1 MHPILFPI
9 PNRATMSTEALV
21 VEVVVGVVCLLAWLG
36 LRARA
41 PGGWAATALSTAA
54 ILVGLHLLLSWFM
67 KGEPI
72 KIYTFG
78 VVIIV
83 GFLAGVRFLTKQTDR
98 LGIPSQ
104 KIFDWGFWLL
114 LSGIIGS
121 RLLYVLLNA
130 EEFERNKLS
139 IFAIWNGGL
148 VWYGGLIPAVVVAV
162 LLLVRWRLPVLPICD
177 AAAAALMLSLGIGRW
192 ACLLAGDDYGKPTEA
207 WLGIRFYSG
216 LVPRELYGVPLHPT
230 QLYMSLNAF
239 WLFFVLDVIRRRA
252 RYAGQAF
259 AFLLILYAGTRA
271 FLIEPFRGDF
281 VERNPSYA
289 KHVAAELLVER
300 AAGGPAITIERGAVV
315 SGGGRTGRI
324 LGAKEP
330 GAVAAK
336 GEKNVLVSPIDLTLA
351 AGETYARCWAISD
364 GPVATKDIEA
374 FHRLQW
380 PVDRIEG
387 VEGVTVRAQNVR
399 AYKSD
404 LPKPPGYVSTSQWI
418 SVGVA
423 AAGVMILVT
432 ARRRR
437 EPGFAD
443 AVATRQATA

>member
-1 MHPILFPI
+1 MYPILFEI
-9 PNRATMSTEALV
+9 PNRATMSIEALV
-21 VEVVVGVVCLLAWLG
+21 VEVVVGVICLLAWLA

-41 PGGWAATALSTAA
+41 PTGWPATALSTGA
-54 ILVGLHLLLSWFM
+54 ILVGLHLALSWFM
-67 KGEPI
+67 KGETI

-98 LGIPSQ
+98 LGVPSQ

-162 LLLVRWRLPVLPICD
+162 LLLVRWRLPILPICD
-177 AAAAALMLSLGIGRW
+177 AASAALMLALGVGRW

-207 WLGIRFYSG
+207 WFGIRFYSG

-230 QLYMSLNAF
+230 QLYMSLNAL
-239 WLFFVLDVIRRRA
+239 WLFFILDVIRRRA

-289 KHVAAELLVER
+289 KHLAAELVVER
-300 AAGGPAITIERGAVV
+300 AGDGPAITLRRGAVV
-315 SGGGRTGRI
+315 SGGGRTGRL
-324 LGAKEP
+324 LGAKDP
-330 GAVAAK
+330 AAVAAK
-336 GEKNVLVSPIDLTLA
+336 GERSVLVSPIDITLA
-351 AGETYARCWAISD
+351 AGETSTRCWAISD
-364 GPVATKDIEA
+364 DPVATKDLAA

-380 PVDRIEG
+380 PIDRIEG
-387 VEGVTVRAQNVR
+387 LSGATVRTENVR

-423 AAGVMILVT
+423 AAGVMILVI

-437 EPGFAD
+437 EPGFTE
-443 AVATRQATA
+443 AVAARRAA